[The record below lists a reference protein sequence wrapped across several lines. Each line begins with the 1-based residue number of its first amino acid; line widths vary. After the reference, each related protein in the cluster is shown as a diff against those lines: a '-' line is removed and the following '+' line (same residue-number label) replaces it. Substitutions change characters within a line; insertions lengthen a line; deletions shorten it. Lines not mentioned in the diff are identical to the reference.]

1 MKLIKSVLTI
11 VLAGIPCPV
20 SAGDRWSSQPN
31 VTGEGAKTCA
41 SFVKQAGPNGI
52 SDPASLQWVLGYL
65 AGRATAT
72 NAWHRPFADHEGIA
86 RDILIYCWAHPVR
99 QLDDAAA
106 SFFERNR
113 RCGTGRGCR

>member
-1 MKLIKSVLTI
+1 MKLINGVLTI
-11 VLAGIPCPV
+11 VLAGIPCSV

-65 AGRATAT
+65 SGRATAT
-72 NAWHRPFADHEGIA
+72 NAWHRPFTGPEGIA
-86 RDILIYCWAHPVR
+86 RDILTYCRAHPVR

-113 RCGTGRGCR
+113 RCRAVRGCR